1 MKKTKFMGGLS
12 DFEGDVVDDGPMTY
26 ANLEKIDEETAMMV
40 ATPSNLTSDPAYPI
54 LGIII
59 PLFIIITI
67 AILGIIV
74 YRRNIALS
82 TTTVAYS
89 NLLNE
94 GDDIALRELN
104 PV

>member
-1 MKKTKFMGGLS
+1 MGGLS

-26 ANLEKIDEETAMMV
+26 ANLEKIDEENAMMASS
-40 ATPSNLTSDPAYPI
+40 ATSNPTSDPAYPI

-67 AILGIIV
+67 AILGIVV

-89 NLLNE
+89 NLMNE
-94 GDDIALRELN
+94 GDDIALRDLN